1 MTSQHQHQ
9 QQTFSYRHAESGAA
23 TKTFEKRRAE
33 LIAEI
38 AASLNQ
44 VNANINALNRS
55 LETVITE
62 LWSNFEDVMV
72 KKPEPNTEGEDDG
85 ETKRETGTDRIK

>member
-1 MTSQHQHQ
+1 
-9 QQTFSYRHAESGAA
+9 
-23 TKTFEKRRAE
+23 FEKRRAE

-55 LETVITE
+55 LETVITVGE
-62 LWSNFEDVMV
+62 GFVDVEGLWSNFEDVMA
-72 KKPEPNTEGEDDG
+72 KKPEQNTEGEDDG
-85 ETKRETGTDRIK
+85 ETKRETATD